1 MSLTRPT
8 YRWDEA
14 HEEVCYAHPY
24 LRKCSREWYFESPD
38 KDARH
43 LLYWIFPWHYAVA
56 QPVVI
61 VDVETLLIYWE
72 GFL

>member
-1 MSLTRPT
+1 MPLTRPT
-8 YRWDEA
+8 SKWDEA

-24 LRKCSREWYFESPD
+24 LRNCSREWYFESPD
-38 KDARH
+38 EEAKH
-43 LLYWIFPWHYAVA
+43 LLYWLFPRHHVIA

-61 VDVETLLIYWE
+61 VDVETLLIHWE

>member
-1 MSLTRPT
+1 MPRTRPISV
-8 YRWDEA
+8 YDDL

-38 KDARH
+38 KDAKH
-43 LLYWIFPWHYAVA
+43 LLYWVFPRHSVIA

-61 VDVETLLIYWE
+61 VGVETLLIHWE